1 MSNNPLADEV
11 WRTMAAVVIDNRD
24 SWKRAVVERSG
35 LPFSRIRILKRLS
48 RQSMS
53 VKELAH
59 AATIDA
65 PAATVAVND
74 LEERGLVVREIDPAN
89 RRCKIV
95 SLTEAGQ
102 AMVREIDAITDP
114 APDALA
120 ALDDTELKS
129 LRAIL
134 DKLARSRLALS
145 STAIAALCPPMP
157 DTAPPRRDPEPH
169 NRIRSWAVATPQRRA
184 GVSSGSS
191 SSANGHDS
199 APWKMLPAVM
209 PSVCSRS
216 AVVFAS
222 MHSRPAASSIS
233 TS

>member
-1 MSNNPLADEV
+1 MPDNPLADEV

-74 LEERGLVVREIDPAN
+74 LEDRGLVVREIDPTN

-95 SLTEAGQ
+95 SLTEDGR
-102 AMVREIDAITDP
+102 AMVREIDGITDP

-129 LRAIL
+129 LMAIL
-134 DKLARSRLALS
+134 VRVQSLS
-145 STAIAALCPPMP
+145 G
-157 DTAPPRRDPEPH
+157 R
-169 NRIRSWAVATPQRRA
+169 
-184 GVSSGSS
+184 
-191 SSANGHDS
+191 
-199 APWKMLPAVM
+199 
-209 PSVCSRS
+209 
-216 AVVFAS
+216 
-222 MHSRPAASSIS
+222 
-233 TS
+233 

>member
-24 SWKRAVVERSG
+24 SWKRAVIERSG

-74 LEERGLVVREIDPAN
+74 LEDRGLVVREIDPTN

-95 SLTEAGQ
+95 SLTEVGR
-102 AMVREIDAITDP
+102 AMVREIDGITDP
-114 APDALA
+114 APNALA

-129 LRAIL
+129 LMAIL
-134 DKLARSRLALS
+134 VKLA
-145 STAIAALCPPMP
+145 
-157 DTAPPRRDPEPH
+157 
-169 NRIRSWAVATPQRRA
+169 A
-184 GVSSGSS
+184 G
-191 SSANGHDS
+191 
-199 APWKMLPAVM
+199 
-209 PSVCSRS
+209 
-216 AVVFAS
+216 
-222 MHSRPAASSIS
+222 
-233 TS
+233 

>member
-24 SWKRAVVERSG
+24 SWKRAVIERSG

-74 LEERGLVVREIDPAN
+74 LEDRGLVVREIDPTN

-95 SLTEAGQ
+95 SLTEVGR
-102 AMVREIDAITDP
+102 AMVREIDGITDP
-114 APDALA
+114 APNALA

-129 LRAIL
+129 LQAIL
-134 DKLARSRLALS
+134 EKL
-145 STAIAALCPPMP
+145 
-157 DTAPPRRDPEPH
+157 
-169 NRIRSWAVATPQRRA
+169 VAT
-184 GVSSGSS
+184 
-191 SSANGHDS
+191 
-199 APWKMLPAVM
+199 
-209 PSVCSRS
+209 
-216 AVVFAS
+216 
-222 MHSRPAASSIS
+222 
-233 TS
+233 